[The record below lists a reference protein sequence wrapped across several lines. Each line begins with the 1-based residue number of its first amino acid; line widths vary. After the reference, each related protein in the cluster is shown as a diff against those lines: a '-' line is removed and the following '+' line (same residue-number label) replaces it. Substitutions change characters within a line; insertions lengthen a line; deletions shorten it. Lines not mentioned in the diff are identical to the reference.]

1 MFEVSWCVV
10 GKDPDAEPFWFNNFE
25 DAQKFLADELFWLA
39 RDEEDSKLSSAASMA
54 GFDLKEKTVESDFGV
69 VIGNVS
75 YWLINRSEINSWV
88 EF

>member
-39 RDEEDSKLSSAASMA
+39 RDAESPNIAVEGTQAA
-54 GFDLKEKTVESDFGV
+54 FELKEKKTETDFGV